1 MQMLI
6 KIGGKSLQKV
16 DFKDSVNNIGNDF
29 KIAVDDLISVILS
42 VKEDVETLRI
52 KTSKPDKP
60 TARALLEYISM
71 EPCKSKENM
80 ELFLG
85 KQLSFYFKWL
95 EIYCDEN
102 SCSLEQALNSIIKGE
117 I

>member
-1 MQMLI
+1 
-6 KIGGKSLQKV
+6 
-16 DFKDSVNNIGNDF
+16 
-29 KIAVDDLISVILS
+29 
-42 VKEDVETLRI
+42 
-52 KTSKPDKP
+52 
-60 TARALLEYISM
+60 M

-102 SCSLEQALNSIIKGE
+102 SCSQEQALNSIIKGE